1 MIRIGI
7 VGLGYWGPN
16 LVRCFSELSDCK
28 VTAVCDQSYDQ
39 LFRIKDRYPGV
50 YPIEDYDALL
60 ARNIVDALVIATPTN
75 THYELAA
82 KALSKGIHVFIEKP
96 LAKTSEQCKALIQLA
111 EQNNCTL
118 FVGHVFLHSSPVQT
132 LKTIVDAGELGNI
145 NYISSRRLNLGPVR
159 KDVSALYDLAPHD
172 ISMMMYL
179 LGAQPDRVSCT
190 GIDLLKPGIHD
201 VCNLSMSFG
210 DRAMGMIHVSWLDPR
225 KERVLTVVGD
235 RKMAVYDDLEHE
247 KIKIYDKGIEAPPN
261 SGDYADFQIAYRYG
275 GSYCPF
281 VKEREPLKAECAD
294 FVRCIRE
301 ETPPLTGGENGLA
314 VVEVLEAAHQ
324 SLLNNGQPV
333 ELASLKLPK
342 PKLPKPILSK
352 RKTRAKSV
360 R

>member
-39 LFRIKDRYPGV
+39 LIRIKDRYPGV

-60 ARNIVDALVIATPTN
+60 QRNIVDALVIATPTN
-75 THYELAA
+75 THFELAA

-96 LAKTSEQCKALIQLA
+96 LAKTSEQCRTLIKLA
-111 EQNNCTL
+111 EINNCTL
-118 FVGHVFLHSSPVQT
+118 FVGHVFLHSSPVLT
-132 LKTIVDAGELGNI
+132 LKQIVDSGELGNI

-172 ISMMMYL
+172 ISMMMFL
-179 LGAQPDRVSCT
+179 LGGKPERVSCT
-190 GIDLLKPGIHD
+190 GIDLIRPGIHD
-201 VCNLSMSFG
+201 VCNLSMHFTG
-210 DRAMGMIHVSWLDPR
+210 NRMGMLHVSWLDPR

-235 RKMAVYDDLEHE
+235 KKMAVYDDLEQE
-247 KIKIYDKGIEAPPN
+247 KIKIYDKGIEAPPPA
-261 SGDYADFQIAYRYG
+261 GDFAEFQISYRYG
-275 GSYCPF
+275 GSYSPF

-294 FVRCIRE
+294 FIRCIQE
-301 ETPPLTGGENGLA
+301 KCPPITGGENGLA
-314 VVEVLEAAHQ
+314 VVEVLEAANE
-324 SLLNNGQPV
+324 SLMNDGQPV
-333 ELASLKLPK
+333 DLAAPPK
-342 PKLPKPILSK
+342 KAT
-352 RKTRAKSV
+352 RKTKIKSV